1 MSSRNLCTAPSARPS
16 RIPDYGNL
24 KSGGYKGVSDGPLSP
39 SGSSTA
45 STASTVAESPDLD
58 RVFNEVTDSV
68 QDETERTSDMS
79 SIHRT
84 ILSQRRHASQQGD
97 LFLITRFIELLALQD
112 IEASSAKLLL
122 RALKFLHL
130 CDYTTEEIC
139 SILAH
144 ASKYFKATYDSCGKV
159 MENGEVG
166 YVLVVLM
173 FIAHSYTQDE
183 TCPLAVWHQHLFKRY
198 CPLNVLIAAVFRL
211 MELQQFILRL
221 DAKDL
226 EYRYSR
232 LMKAVSS
239 EVSSVK

>member
-1 MSSRNLCTAPSARPS
+1 MSSRNLCTARPF

-24 KSGGYKGVSDGPLSP
+24 KSGGYKGGVSEGPRSP

-45 STASTVAESPDLD
+45 STASTAAESPDLD
-58 RVFNEVTDSV
+58 RVFNEVTENIPY
-68 QDETERTSDMS
+68 ETERKPDISC
-79 SIHRT
+79 IQRA
-84 ILSQRRHASQQGD
+84 ILSQRRHAYYQGD
-97 LFLITRFIELLALQD
+97 LFLMMRFTELLALQD
-112 IEASSAKLLL
+112 IEASSVKLLL
-122 RALKFLHL
+122 RSLKFLHL

-221 DAKDL
+221 EAKDL
-226 EYRYSR
+226 EYRHSR

-239 EVSSVK
+239 EVSSEK